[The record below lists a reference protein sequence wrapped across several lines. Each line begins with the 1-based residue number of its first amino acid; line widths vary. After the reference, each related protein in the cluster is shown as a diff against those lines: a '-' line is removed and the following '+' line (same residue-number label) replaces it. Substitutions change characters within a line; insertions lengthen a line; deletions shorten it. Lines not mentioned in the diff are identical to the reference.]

1 MKNKSLATCYSV
13 IFVLVITGIILSL
26 LECDKA
32 QYDVDKQLLL
42 PSEVTYKM
50 LWWQRNTGKFTFY
63 QSDDCWA
70 FDKKSCCQKMDIN
83 FDKSTISAQK
93 RPLIIALLD
102 TGIDI
107 QHQALQNNI
116 FYNSQEIPNDNLDN
130 DNNGFIDDLHGWNF
144 LDNNA
149 NVNSAYDSNNPCS
162 FHGTHIAGIISA
174 SENSCA
180 MSGLLSNYNVKLLC
194 VKILDDELNGTLEN
208 LKKAI
213 IYSEKMGASI
223 CCLSIGTDTYDSDLR
238 NLMCK
243 SKMLFVTAAGNG
255 FIDIDK
261 NPFYPASY
269 KLNNQISVASIRC
282 DGRLSATS
290 NYGKDTIDVAA
301 PGLMSLLSFHNI
313 LTVLN
318 CRVFS
323 LT

>member
-116 FYNSQEIPNDNLDN
+116 FYN
-130 DNNGFIDDLHGWNF
+130 
-144 LDNNA
+144 
-149 NVNSAYDSNNPCS
+149 
-162 FHGTHIAGIISA
+162 
-174 SENSCA
+174 
-180 MSGLLSNYNVKLLC
+180 
-194 VKILDDELNGTLEN
+194 GTLEN

-301 PGLMSLLSFHNI
+301 PGLML
-313 LTVLN
+313 
-318 CRVFS
+318 
-323 LT
+323 